1 MKFYKYSTGGF
12 VMRHKTIDKS
22 RKIDSLIL
30 LAIGTGNN
38 TEKGNRLLRFVDIN
52 RELYLRVNI
61 KPHRWICLKVK
72 RQVSRK
78 KYWIGI
84 I

>member
-1 MKFYKYSTGGF
+1 MRYKI
-12 VMRHKTIDKS
+12 IDKS
-22 RKIDSLIL
+22 RKIDNLIL

-52 RELYLRVNI
+52 GELYLRVNI

-72 RQVSRK
+72 RQVSSK
-78 KYWIGI
+78 KILNLGI